1 MQHVIDL
8 QKMFLPS
15 LNKLII
21 ESTTKITSRAKEKDD
36 YMRELQ
42 LNNLQLKELVEKDVL
57 WMKVEQ
63 AAENENKWRKQAE
76 EAVAVLA
83 KQVEEKSATPL
94 ERLRKK
100 LSMLRKVGSLGY

>member
-21 ESTTKITSRAKEKDD
+21 ESTTEITSRAKEKDD

-42 LNNLQLKELVEKDVL
+42 LNNLQLKEQVEKDVL
-57 WMKVEQ
+57 WMKTGCG
-63 AAENENKWRKQAE
+63 K
-76 EAVAVLA
+76 
-83 KQVEEKSATPL
+83 
-94 ERLRKK
+94 
-100 LSMLRKVGSLGY
+100 

>member
-21 ESTTKITSRAKEKDD
+21 ESTTEITSRAKEKDD

-42 LNNLQLKELVEKDVL
+42 LNNLQLKE
-57 WMKVEQ
+57 
-63 AAENENKWRKQAE
+63 
-76 EAVAVLA
+76 
-83 KQVEEKSATPL
+83 
-94 ERLRKK
+94 
-100 LSMLRKVGSLGY
+100 

>member
-1 MQHVIDL
+1 
-8 QKMFLPS
+8 
-15 LNKLII
+15 
-21 ESTTKITSRAKEKDD
+21 
-36 YMRELQ
+36 
-42 LNNLQLKELVEKDVL
+42 
-57 WMKVEQ
+57 MKVEQ

-100 LSMLRKVGSLGY
+100 LPMLRKVGSLGY